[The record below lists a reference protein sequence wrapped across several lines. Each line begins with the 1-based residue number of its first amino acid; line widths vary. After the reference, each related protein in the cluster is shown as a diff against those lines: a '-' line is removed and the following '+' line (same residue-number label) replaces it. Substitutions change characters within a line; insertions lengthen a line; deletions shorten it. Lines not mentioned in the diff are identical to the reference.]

1 MMVSGMIGYAR
12 SAWHESNQ
20 DPVSFQVCMTIIDSA
35 GYRFRCVTNKMHHLH
50 VRAIEVDIFGAGEV
64 LLKSTYDKCVKP
76 DGMYDGRPIKDRDV
90 TELVTGALLTRQ
102 CSYVLCAP
110 HPYAAA

>member
-1 MMVSGMIGYAR
+1 MS
-12 SAWHESNQ
+12 
-20 DPVSFQVCMTIIDSA
+20 IIDSA
-35 GYRFRCVTNKMHHLH
+35 GYRFHSVTNKMHQLH
-50 VRAIEVDIFGAGEV
+50 VRAIEFGIFGAGEV

-76 DGMYDGRPIKDRDV
+76 DGVYDGRPIKEKDV